1 MPLTFAQSWLSA
13 IQHKEN
19 SMTATI
25 YDIAKKCHCST
36 TTVSKVLNNTGNIS
50 PQKTKEILKVAKE
63 LGYMRSHSAR
73 SLASSNHSS
82 NLIGVYLHINEDQ
95 SITHELFSKIINSFR
110 IEVEKSGYDICFI
123 RNISDEEKYSYE
135 SLLMSRGIDGAL
147 ILSTQT
153 ITNKLNELVKSDI
166 PLVTFDVIN
175 SKYCISSNNEQ
186 SVINMVDY
194 LVSLGHERI
203 CYVCPEKS
211 GVSEDRKNGF
221 IKGLKKN
228 NIPFDERMI
237 VNGPY
242 FGKDSAL
249 IATENALSSGIN
261 PTVIMYPDDYTA
273 ISAIPILRKKGYHVP
288 RDMSITGF
296 DGVDIGAVM
305 RPSLVTTVQ
314 NTAEIGKNAAKLLLK
329 QINNNEIEEK
339 NIIIPTSLFKGE
351 SVSRI
356 NKEDNSHE
364 S

>member
-1 MPLTFAQSWLSA
+1 
-13 IQHKEN
+13 
-19 SMTATI
+19 
-25 YDIAKKCHCST
+25 
-36 TTVSKVLNNTGNIS
+36 
-50 PQKTKEILKVAKE
+50 
-63 LGYMRSHSAR
+63 
-73 SLASSNHSS
+73 
-82 NLIGVYLHINEDQ
+82 
-95 SITHELFSKIINSFR
+95 
-110 IEVEKSGYDICFI
+110 
-123 RNISDEEKYSYE
+123 
-135 SLLMSRGIDGAL
+135 
-147 ILSTQT
+147 
-153 ITNKLNELVKSDI
+153 
-166 PLVTFDVIN
+166 
-175 SKYCISSNNEQ
+175 
-186 SVINMVDY
+186 MVDY

-314 NTAEIGKNAAKLLLK
+314 NTTEIGKNAAKLLLK

-339 NIIIPTSLFKGE
+339 NIIIPTSLFEGE